1 MKMKSPLS
9 LNEQNSIW
17 IKYKRMIFAEF
28 MILCTFK
35 AYFKT
40 GASDLSFLT
49 IIFLFEFNS
58 KF

>member
-1 MKMKSPLS
+1 MKSPLS
-9 LNEQNSIW
+9 FNEQKSIW

-58 KF
+58 KP